1 MIHQKCSGEV
11 KVNYEDNLTMVRPSP
26 LLLFLSSR
34 SIEPRHCHPSSSN
47 SLSCSTQK
55 SSAINHEAKPLLS
68 SKSPT
73 SRWRQRTANK
83 RRRTEELL
91 DYIENDDFQTYSS
104 SPIFSSIIS
113 DDIPNLKI
121 PSTSLIDWDTI
132 SPELDPMR
140 GGRIRSNDSAG
151 MKRGIRKRLQIQAF
165 YYLLETIIHQRNE
178 DESTH
183 RRHPPSSS
191 KRLTIIDAGCG
202 AGNLAISLAGL
213 LVLSKSDIGR
223 NVHILAVDIN
233 EVAL

>member
-1 MIHQKCSGEV
+1 
-11 KVNYEDNLTMVRPSP
+11 MVRPP

-34 SIEPRHCHPSSSN
+34 SIEQRHCHTSSSY

-55 SSAINHEAKPLLS
+55 SSAINDEAILS
-68 SKSPT
+68 SKSPS
-73 SRWRQRTANK
+73 SRWRQRTKNK

-113 DDIPNLKI
+113 DDIPTLRI

-191 KRLTIIDAGCG
+191 KGLTIIDAGCG

-213 LVLSKSDIGR
+213 LFLSRSDIGR
-223 NVHILAVDIN
+223 SKRAHSRMITDASYLIYR
-233 EVAL
+233 LTMM